1 MMQESISEIARPVDI
16 RDLIAQLRTDRDF
29 VRRVAAWERLPA
41 REARTAPFPA
51 SLDPRLIAAL
61 KSRGIESFYTH
72 QAQAIEAVAR
82 GEHIAVVT
90 STASGKTLCYNL
102 PVLNAMLRQ
111 PAATAL
117 YIFPTKA
124 LAQDQLAVL
133 RELIE
138 ALGTSIPAQTYDG
151 DTPRDRRRSTRS
163 AQNAGGLLITN
174 PDMLHTGILPHHTQW
189 ASLFQNLR
197 FVVFDE
203 LHTYR
208 GVFGSHL
215 ANVIRRLKRIAAF
228 YGAAPQFITCS
239 ATIANPLELAQKLL
253 DVSPDGHSEPQSGK
267 ESHSLRVETL
277 RFAQGDT
284 ARKLTLIDDDGA
296 PRGEKHFIMLNP
308 PMVDKELGQRRSY
321 TLEARDVAARFL
333 AAGIQTIVFARARLT
348 TEVLLTYIREAAG
361 LLGVDPQTIRGYRG
375 GYLAE
380 ERRAIER
387 GLRDGS
393 VRGVV
398 ATNALEL
405 GVDIGQL
412 GAAVLAGYPGTIA
425 SAWQQAGRAG
435 RRTETSIAV
444 MVASASPLDQYLAAH
459 PRYFFERSPEHGLIA
474 PDNLVILLN
483 HLRCAAF
490 ELPFEIGE
498 AFGSAGPVTEF
509 LDVLA
514 EEGLLHRS
522 GKTFRWIADA
532 YPASGLSLRSG
543 TDDTIAIINR
553 SAGSPLTIGQMD
565 RPSAPMLIHAGAIY
579 LHEGQQ
585 YLVEQL
591 DWDAG
596 QALVSP
602 VQVDYYTD
610 ASSSSD
616 VRVLAESSREDR
628 GVTAKSHGEVLITTL
643 VTGYRKVKM
652 VSHEV
657 LGWGEVALPEQQ
669 MTTSAYW
676 LSVSEAAT
684 EKLLAAGILLWP
696 NDYGPAWNSAR
707 DAARARDAY
716 RCRSC
721 GAPERGDRQH
731 DVHHLRPFREFGY
744 VRGVNDNDRLAN
756 ALDNLITLCPAC
768 HHRAEMS
775 RGVRTT
781 LGGLAHALGNLA
793 PLYLMCD
800 PRDIGTLAEQKSAFS
815 GLPTI
820 TLYERVPAGI
830 GFAQTLY
837 ELHDEL
843 LGAARDL
850 IASCPC
856 DGGCPACI
864 GPGAVSA
871 EAKQHTLQLLNVL
884 TGK

>member
-1 MMQESISEIARPVDI
+1 MTVDI
-16 RDLIAQLRTDRDF
+16 RQLLDQLRTDRDF
-29 VRRVAAWERLPA
+29 MRRVAAWERLPA

-51 SLDPRLIAAL
+51 SLDARLVAAL
-61 KSRGIESFYTH
+61 KSRGIESLYTH
-72 QAQAIEAVAR
+72 QAQATHAVAR

-90 STASGKTLCYNL
+90 FTASGKTLCYNL
-102 PVLNAMLRQ
+102 PVLNVMLHN

-117 YIFPTKA
+117 YLFPTKA
-124 LAQDQLAVL
+124 LAQDQLAAL
-133 RELIE
+133 HELMD
-138 ALGTSIPAQTYDG
+138 ALDTPISAQTYDG
-151 DTPRDRRRSTRS
+151 DTPRDRRRSTRN
-163 AQNAGGLLITN
+163 AQSAGGIVITN

-189 ASLFQNLR
+189 AALFENLR
-197 FVVFDE
+197 FVVLDE

-228 YGAAPQFITCS
+228 YGSAPQFICCS

-253 DVSPDGHSEPQSGK
+253 DVKSGSLPSPVGELSNGARAGDGG
-267 ESHSLRVETL
+267 R
-277 RFAQGDT
+277 
-284 ARKLTLIDDDGA
+284 LTLIDDDGA
-296 PRGEKHFIMLNP
+296 PRGEKHFILLNP
-308 PMVDKELGQRRSY
+308 PIVDKTLGQRRSY

-333 AAGIQTIVFARARLT
+333 SAGIQTIVFARARLT
-348 TEVLLTYIREAAG
+348 TEVLLTYLRDAVG
-361 LLGVDPQTIRGYRG
+361 PLDVDPQTIRGYRG

-435 RRTETSIAV
+435 RRNDVSAAV
-444 MVASASPLDQYLAAH
+444 MVASASPLDQYLVTH

-483 HLRCAAF
+483 HLKCAAF
-490 ELPFEIGE
+490 ELPFEAGE
-498 AFGSAGPVTEF
+498 AFGSVGPVDEF

-522 GKTFRWIADA
+522 GSHVRWIADA
-532 YPASGLSLRSG
+532 YPAQGISLRSG
-543 TDDTIAIINR
+543 TDDTIAIISRPDR
-553 SAGSPLTIGQMD
+553 SADRPVRSETTIGQMD
-565 RPSAPMLIHAGAIY
+565 RLSSPTLIHAGAIY

-585 YLVEQL
+585 FLVKQL
-591 DWDAG
+591 DWEAG
-596 QALVSP
+596 QAMVKP

-610 ASSSSD
+610 ASSASD
-616 VRVLAESSREDR
+616 VRVLEESAHEEL
-628 GVTAKSHGEVLITTL
+628 GATARSHGEVLITSL
-643 VTGYRKVKM
+643 VTGYRKIKLYT
-652 VSHEV
+652 HEV
-657 LGWGEVALPEQQ
+657 LGWGEVALPEQE
-669 MTTSAYW
+669 TRTAAYW
-676 LSVSEAAT
+676 LSVSKEAA
-684 EKLLAAGILLWP
+684 EKLVAEGVLLLP
-696 NDYGPAWNSAR
+696 NDYGSSWNKAR
-707 DAARARDAY
+707 DAARARDGY

-721 GAPERGDRQH
+721 GAPERDGRQH

-744 VRGVNDNDRLAN
+744 ARGVNDNDKIAN
-756 ALDNLITLCPAC
+756 ALDNLVTLCPAC
-768 HHRAEMS
+768 HRRAEVS
-775 RGVRTT
+775 RGMRTS

-800 PRDIGTLAEQKSAFS
+800 PRDIGLVAEQRSAFS
-815 GLPTI
+815 NLPTI

-830 GFAQTLY
+830 GFSQTLY
-837 ELHDEL
+837 ELHNEL
-843 LGAARDL
+843 LAAARDL
-850 IASCPC
+850 IAACPC
-856 DGGCPACI
+856 DGGCPVCI
-864 GPGAVSA
+864 GPGAGSP
-871 EAKQHTLQLLNVL
+871 EAKQQTIKLLDALV
-884 TGK
+884 K